1 MTDLQSIKDR
11 LYSKNWEE
19 SLSAVDQLAAMHT
32 EEAITILVEALD
44 STDNW
49 IRNAASLGIR
59 EANNPS
65 ASKALLERIKE
76 LGTDEEIGTL
86 VYSLETF
93 DSSRNLLDIVNLYF
107 NGNYEVKV
115 SAKTILEDQ
124 QFQLTQNELEKV
136 TQRLEQEGTTIQ
148 ALGIRYMINES

>member
-1 MTDLQSIKDR
+1 M
-11 LYSKNWEE
+11 YSENWEE
-19 SLSAVDQLAAMHT
+19 SLSAADQLAAMHT
-32 EEAITILVEALD
+32 DEAIAFLVEALD
-44 STDNW
+44 SNDNW

-59 EANNPS
+59 EANNSS

-93 DSSRNLLDIVNLYF
+93 DCSRNLLDIVNLYF
-107 NGNYEVKV
+107 DGNYEVKV
-115 SAKTILEDQ
+115 SAKAIFEDQ
-124 QFQLTQNELEKV
+124 QFQLTQKELGKV

-148 ALGIRYMINES
+148 ALSIRYTINEA